1 MPADRK
7 PRRLLFLFVL
17 LASFLSSSFF
27 LISVAST
34 TDTKKT
40 RVAEPQKTAIDPV
53 SSGRIAFT
61 HFTDRNGLPQ
71 NAIQAMAFDKKG
83 YLWIGSQDGAAYY
96 NGRSWT
102 VVNMPN
108 RTISNFVRA
117 ILVASDDSIWFGRQ
131 EGGVSRLK
139 DGVWTT
145 FDEKS
150 GLPDKRVNALLET
163 TAADGSSTIWIGT
176 DRGLVQLSNGV
187 PSHADSSGPLPSE
200 HITSLIESRNGD
212 GSAVVWV
219 GTEKGLV
226 RFSNGERKIITV
238 SDGLPRD
245 HVICLLATRD
255 ANGQPVLWIGTR
267 DGLIRYQVNENRFSL
282 LDSKSGLPPNTI
294 VSLAETT
301 EGDGSK
307 VLWAGTDAGGLLR
320 YQDGAWSIFGTREG
334 LSSNSV
340 FSLLP
345 SSGTNV
351 TETLWIGTDGGGLA
365 RLTLGGWRSFSTSN
379 GLPVNSIYCIFE
391 TQDSAGPAMWFGT
404 YGGGLARLQNGRWT
418 IFDRSSGMA
427 DNTVFEMLETTLDD
441 GQHVLWAGMKG
452 GGLTRFENGRW
463 VKGEIENA
471 LGDTTI
477 RSMLATTDEDGSRVV
492 WVASGGHGL
501 ARLSKNKWTFFNSS
515 NGLPHDSV
523 FEMAETIDQDGTHVL
538 WVATGGG
545 GIARFAK
552 GQWRVLDVSSGLPSN
567 SVLSLLIDHARD
579 GKTYLWA
586 GTEGGGLARLEL
598 NETALDA
605 PHWLTFSDSTSPAL
619 PNNTIYQ
626 VRQDS
631 HGAIYVSHN
640 KGISR
645 LTPRY
650 DETKGNAIAGYDI
663 NTFTTEDG
671 LPANEGNGGVSLVDS
686 KGRIWFGGVGGAAVF
701 DPSHEIPKQAPSQ
714 LYIERALV
722 GDKATV
728 FGPSHTLPYDQ
739 NHISFEYALLS
750 FVHEDGTRFS
760 TQLVGL
766 EAGPTG
772 WTSDGKRDF
781 SSLQPGDYTFKVWGK
796 DSSGNITGPVSVAF
810 TIKPR
815 LARTWGAYALYIALL
830 AGLAFAVVRL
840 RTRSLRRRNEWL
852 KGRVNERT
860 RELAEKVE
868 ELRES
873 EHRAYNYA
881 QAKSRFLANMSHE
894 IRTPINGVIGMTSL
908 LLDTPLTPEQRERAD
923 LVKRSGNI
931 LLTIVNDILD
941 FSKIEAGKLALE
953 SIDFELNSAIE
964 DVFELVASKAQS
976 KDLELG
982 SLIDSGVPQS
992 IKGDPIRLRQ
1002 ILINLVDN
1010 AIKFT
1015 ERGGISVRVR
1025 LVSDRDESIVLKFE
1039 VRDTG
1044 IGVKP
1049 EDVDDLFTAFTQ
1061 ADSSTTRRY
1070 GGTGLGLTI
1079 AKQLVELMEGEIGV
1093 ESHGMD
1099 HADSGS
1105 TFWFTA
1111 RFDRSSVVI
1120 EELPPFENKS
1130 ALYIGRKG
1138 IQQQSILSLLTKW
1151 KIEVTTTDNRVD
1163 ANAKLQSSNPYDV
1176 VLIDYA
1182 LPEEEVRSLTQTVV
1196 NETSSPV
1203 ILMKSFG
1210 VHPDFEE
1217 QCYVLSKPVRRA
1229 QLFAELSYAFDPGRR
1244 RLERAPNLKVATK
1257 QVRSQPHR
1265 LLLVE
1270 DNTTNQEIVVMNLSQ
1285 LGFDTAT
1292 VKNGREA
1299 VEALQHAEYDLVFMD
1314 CHMPEM
1320 DGFEATTLI
1329 RRGEK
1334 NGHRMPIIAMTA
1346 SVMPEDRA
1354 RCLAVG
1360 MDDYLSKPLN
1370 RDDLQNILERWLNV
1384 RPAIATEESPVA
1396 HDALAKLR
1404 QLGGSNESF
1413 LSELIDVFQTES
1425 LERLK
1430 QMKEAAATSDL
1441 AKLQDLAHTHRGACI
1456 NFGAQRMADLC
1467 EKVEFTTSA
1476 EPRLINETI
1485 AEIESEFIKVSRVLQ
1500 VERVPVS

>member
-1 MPADRK
+1 MPAAWK
-7 PRRLLFLFVL
+7 PRRPLFLFVL
-17 LASFLSSSFF
+17 LASFLGSSVF
-27 LISVAST
+27 LNLIAST
-34 TDTKKT
+34 TDAKKT
-40 RVAEPQKTAIDPV
+40 RTTIDPV

-96 NGRSWT
+96 NGKIWT

-150 GLPDKRVNALLET
+150 GLPDKRINALLET
-163 TAADGSSTIWIGT
+163 KSADGSSTIWIGT
-176 DRGLVQLSNGV
+176 DRGLAQLRNGELTR
-187 PSHADSSGPLPSE
+187 ADSSGPFPTE
-200 HITSLIESRNGD
+200 HISSLIESRNGD
-212 GSAVVWV
+212 GPAAVWV

-226 RFSNGERKIITV
+226 RFSNGGRKIITV
-238 SDGLPRD
+238 KDGLPRD

-255 ANGQPVLWIGTR
+255 SVGQAILWVGTR
-267 DGLIRYQVNENRFSL
+267 DGLIRYDVNEDRFSL
-282 LDSKSGLPPNTI
+282 LDSKSGIPPNTI
-294 VSLAETT
+294 VSLAETI
-301 EGDGSK
+301 EPDGSH

-320 YQDGAWSIFGTREG
+320 YQDGAWTIFSTREG
-334 LSSNSV
+334 LYSNSV

-345 SSGTNV
+345 SSGANV

-365 RLTLGGWRSFSTSN
+365 RLTLGGWRSFSTNN

-391 TQDSAGPAMWFGT
+391 TQDSSGPAMWFGT
-404 YGGGLARLQNGRWT
+404 YGGGLARLQDGSWT
-418 IFDRSSGMA
+418 IFDRSSGMP

-452 GGLTRFENGRW
+452 GGLTRFEHGRW

-471 LGDTTI
+471 LGNSTV

-501 ARLSKNKWTFFNSS
+501 ARFSKNKWTFFNST

-552 GQWRVLDVSSGLPSN
+552 GQWRVLDITSGLPSN
-567 SVLSLLIDHARD
+567 SVLSLLIDRARD

-598 NETALDA
+598 NENALDA

-626 VRQDS
+626 VRQDA

-640 KGISR
+640 KGVSR

-650 DETKGNAIAGYDI
+650 DETKGNAIAGYDV

-701 DPSHEIPKQAPSQ
+701 DPAHEIPKQTPSQ
-714 LYIERALV
+714 LYIEKTLV

-739 NHISFEYALLS
+739 NHVSFEYALLS
-750 FVHEDGTRFS
+750 FAHEDGTRFS

-766 EAGPTG
+766 EHGPTG
-772 WTSDGKRDF
+772 WTTDSKRDF
-781 SSLQPGDYTFKVWGK
+781 SSLQPGTYTFKVWGR
-796 DSSGNITGPVSVAF
+796 DSSGNITGPVSTSF
-810 TIKPR
+810 TIKPP
-815 LARTWGAYALYIALL
+815 LTRTWGAYALYVAVL

-840 RTRSLRRRNEWL
+840 RTRSLRLRNEWL

-868 ELRES
+868 ELRDS
-873 EHRAYNYA
+873 EQRAYNYA

-908 LLDTPLTPEQRERAD
+908 LLDTPLSPEQRERAD
-923 LVKRSGNI
+923 VVKRSGNI

-941 FSKIEAGKLALE
+941 FSKIEAGKLTLE

-982 SLIDSGVPQS
+982 SFIDNDVPQS

-1025 LVSDRDESIVLKFE
+1025 QVSNLDENIVLKFE

-1049 EDVDDLFTAFTQ
+1049 EDVGDLFTAFTQ

-1079 AKQLVELMEGEIGV
+1079 AKQLVELMDGEIGV
-1093 ESHGMD
+1093 ESQGMD
-1099 HADSGS
+1099 HADTGS

-1111 RFDRSSVVI
+1111 RFVSSSAVAA
-1120 EELPPFENKS
+1120 ELPVFESKS
-1130 ALYIGRKG
+1130 ALYVGRAG
-1138 IQQQSILSLLTKW
+1138 IQQQRIMTLLTDW
-1151 KIEVTTTDNRVD
+1151 KIDATSSSNRND
-1163 ANAKLQSSNPYDV
+1163 AIAKLRSSNRYDV

-1182 LPEEEVRSLTQTVV
+1182 LPEDDVRALTKIVF
-1196 NETSSPV
+1196 NETSSPI

-1210 VHPDFEE
+1210 AHPDFEE

-1229 QLFAELSYAFDPGRR
+1229 QLFAELSFAFNPSLKRS
-1244 RLERAPNLKVATK
+1244 ERSTAVKVVSR
-1257 QVRSQPHR
+1257 QVKKQPHR

-1285 LGFDTAT
+1285 LGFEIET

-1299 VEALQHAEYDLVFMD
+1299 VEALQRAQYDLVFMD

-1329 RRGEK
+1329 RGQEKRGQ
-1334 NGHRMPIIAMTA
+1334 RMPIIAMTA
-1346 SVMPEDRA
+1346 SVLPQDRA

-1360 MDDYLSKPLN
+1360 MDDYLAKPLN
-1370 RDDLQNILERWLNV
+1370 RDDLQIVLERWLNV
-1384 RPAIATEESPVA
+1384 RPAIAKEDSPVA
-1396 HDALAKLR
+1396 HDALEKLR
-1404 QLGGSNESF
+1404 QLGGSNDSF
-1413 LSELIDVFQTES
+1413 LSELIDVFQIES

-1441 AKLQDLAHTHRGACI
+1441 AKLQNLAHTHRGACI
-1456 NFGAQRMADLC
+1456 NFGAQRMAELC
-1467 EKVEFTTSA
+1467 EQVECTTTA
-1476 EPRLINETI
+1476 EPRLMNETI
-1485 AEIESEFIKVSRVLQ
+1485 AEIESEFFKVSRVLQ
-1500 VERVPVS
+1500 VERVHVS